1 MGNISC
7 CSFISYF
14 SCYTAVKLGKIKM
27 IVGSTK
33 ENLSLEKRVSLTPE
47 TAKNIIGLGLQV
59 ILEKNYATHLG
70 ILDQEYENS
79 GVKIK
84 NTSNEVISSC
94 NLLVKVNCP
103 SQEDISS
110 LKEKTIIVGM
120 MNPSKNK
127 NELIE
132 INKKKVDIFS
142 LETLPRITRAQSMD
156 VLSSQS
162 NLAGYRAVVDCV
174 AEFEKAVPMMM
185 TAAGTVPAA
194 KVLVIGA
201 GVAGLQ
207 AIATA
212 KRLGAIVSATDVRAA
227 SKEQVESLGGRFLT
241 VDQSDDMETAGGYAK
256 EATAEYKKKQADM
269 MRDALKKNDIVI
281 CTALIPGKP
290 APRILSEE
298 LVKLM
303 KPGSIIYDLAAEH
316 GGNSAFSEP
325 GNINVIEG
333 IKIIGVKSLMNRLPL
348 TASSLY
354 AKNLFS
360 FIRNLY
366 SREKK
371 VFNINLED
379 EIINKTLFK
388 N

>member
-1 MGNISC
+1 
-7 CSFISYF
+7 
-14 SCYTAVKLGKIKM
+14 M
-27 IVGSTK
+27 IVGSIK
-33 ENLSLEKRVSLTPE
+33 EDLTSEKRVSITPE
-47 TAKNIIGLGLQV
+47 TAKNIIGLGLKV
-59 ILEKNYATHLG
+59 CIEKDYAIHLG
-70 ILDQEYENS
+70 INDSEYKKI
-79 GVKIK
+79 GVEIK
-84 NTSNEVISSC
+84 ESSKEVINFS
-94 NLLVKVNCP
+94 NAIIKVNCP
-103 SQEDISS
+103 SESEINN
-110 LKEKTIIVGM
+110 LKENIILIGM
-120 MNPSKNK
+120 FNPSKNQ
-127 NELIE
+127 NL
-132 INKKKVDIFS
+132 INKINNKNIKIFS
-142 LETLPRITRAQSMD
+142 LELLPRITRAQSMD

-174 AEFEKAVPMMM
+174 SEFDKAVPMMM

-227 SKEQVESLGGRFLT
+227 SKEQVESLGGKFLT
-241 VDQSDDMETAGGYAK
+241 VEQSEDMETDGGYAK
-256 EATAEYKKKQADM
+256 EASDDYKKKQAEM

-290 APRILSEE
+290 APRILTED

-303 KPGSIIYDLAAEH
+303 KPGSIVYDLAAEQ

-325 GNINVIEG
+325 GKINTIDG
-333 IKIIGVKSLMNRLPL
+333 IKIMGVKSLMNSLPL

-366 SREKK
+366 SKEKK
-371 VFNINLED
+371 DFNINLED
-379 EIINKTLFK
+379 EIIKKSLIK
-388 N
+388 EV

>member
-1 MGNISC
+1 
-7 CSFISYF
+7 
-14 SCYTAVKLGKIKM
+14 M
-27 IVGSTK
+27 IVGSIK
-33 ENLSLEKRVSLTPE
+33 ENLKLEKRVSVTPE
-47 TAKNIIGLGLQV
+47 TTKNLIALGLKLY
-59 ILEKNYATHLG
+59 IEKDYATHLG
-70 ILDQEYENS
+70 IQDDEYKKVGAE
-79 GVKIK
+79 VKA
-84 NTSNEVISSC
+84 SANEVLSSSD
-94 NLLVKVNCP
+94 LLIKVNCP
-103 SQEDISS
+103 SENELTG
-110 LKEKTIIVGM
+110 LKENAILIGM
-120 MNPSKNK
+120 LNPSKNK
-127 NELIE
+127 DK
-132 INKKKVDIFS
+132 INAVIKNKINVFS
-142 LETLPRITRAQSMD
+142 LELLPRITRAQSMD

-185 TAAGTVPAA
+185 TAAGTVSAA

-227 SKEQVESLGGRFLT
+227 SKEQVESLGGKFLMVEQT
-241 VDQSDDMETAGGYAK
+241 EDMETTGGYAK
-256 EATAEYKKKQADM
+256 ETSDDYKKKQAEM
-269 MRDALKKNDIVI
+269 MREALKKNDIVI

-290 APRILSEE
+290 APRILTEE

-303 KPGSIIYDLAAEH
+303 KPGSIVYDLAAEQ
-316 GGNSAFSEP
+316 GGNSAFSES
-325 GNINVIEG
+325 GKINLIDG
-333 IKIIGVKSLMNRLPL
+333 IKVIGVQNLMNRLPL

-371 VFNINLED
+371 IFNINLED
-379 EIINKTLFK
+379 EIINKTLLK
-388 N
+388 KI

>member
-1 MGNISC
+1 
-7 CSFISYF
+7 
-14 SCYTAVKLGKIKM
+14 M
-27 IVGSTK
+27 IVGSIK
-33 ENLSLEKRVSLTPE
+33 EDLALEKRVSLTPE
-47 TAKNIIGLGLQV
+47 TAKNIIGLGLKV
-59 ILEKNYATHLG
+59 CVEKEYAVHLG
-70 ILDQEYENS
+70 IKDNEYEKV
-79 GVKIK
+79 GVEIK
-84 NTSNEVISSC
+84 NSSSEVSASSNLII
-94 NLLVKVNCP
+94 KVNCP
-103 SQEDISS
+103 SESEVS
-110 LKEKTIIVGM
+110 LLKNNTILIGM
-120 MNPSKNK
+120 LNPSKNK
-127 NELIE
+127 NQIDKI
-132 INKKKVDIFS
+132 INKKIKPFS
-142 LETLPRITRAQSMD
+142 LELLPRITRAQSMD

-162 NLAGYRAVVDCV
+162 NLAGYRSVIECI

-227 SKEQVESLGGRFLT
+227 SKEQVESLGGKFLSVEQT
-241 VDQSDDMETAGGYAK
+241 EDLETSAGYAK
-256 EATAEYKKKQADM
+256 EASDDYKKKQAEM

-281 CTALIPGKP
+281 CTALIPGKA
-290 APRILSEE
+290 APRILSED

-303 KPGSIIYDLAAEH
+303 KPGSIVYDLAAEQ

-325 GNINVIEG
+325 GKINIVDG
-333 IKIIGVKSLMNRLPL
+333 IKIIGVKSLMNSLPL

-366 SREKK
+366 SKEKK
-371 VFNINLED
+371 DFNINLED
-379 EIINKTLFK
+379 EIIKKTLIK
-388 N
+388 EN